1 MRLRGEGSRRQGR
14 LPVCDRTWPGQIRLP
29 ARVVCFLFVCLWV
42 LTGPVAPDARA
53 AVLPSG
59 FQESV
64 IFSGLTNPT
73 AVRFASDGRVFV
85 AEKSGRIKVYDGL
98 SDTSPTLFADLNV
111 NVYNFWDRG
120 LLGLAL
126 HPNFPATPYVYV
138 LYTYDAAIGG
148 TAPRWGTPG
157 VLSDP
162 CPNPPGAN
170 GDGCV
175 VSGRISRLQASGNS
189 MTGQEQVL
197 VEDFCQQY
205 PSLSVGSLAFGTDG
219 ALYAT
224 AGTGSGF
231 TFNDWGQDGNPLN
244 PCGDPPGGIGAQLS
258 PPTAEGARCGG
269 RTSERRATQP
279 GLTARSSASIPS
291 AGPPFQTTHLSA
303 APTRTSVAS
312 SRTAFATPSG

>member
-1 MRLRGEGSRRQGR
+1 MNKWTSAQFKVLEVREITRLRGRRSRRQER
-14 LPVCDRTWPGQIRLP
+14 LPVRDRLWPGLTWRLH
-29 ARVVCFLFVCLWV
+29 ACAGRVVCFLAVLLA

-53 AVLPSG
+53 AVLPAG

-73 AVRFASDGRVFV
+73 AVRFASDGRIFV
-85 AEKSGRIKVYDGL
+85 AEKSGLIKVYDGL
-98 SDTSPTLFADLNV
+98 SDTSPTLFADLNIH
-111 NVYNFWDRG
+111 VYNFWDRG

-126 HPNFPATPYVYV
+126 HPNFPTTPYVYV
-138 LYTYDAAIGG
+138 IYTYDAPIGG
-148 TAPRWGTPG
+148 AAPRWGTPG

-205 PSLSVGSLAFGTDG
+205 PSLSVGSLAFGPDG

-231 TFNDWGQDGNPLN
+231 TFNDRGQDGNPLN
-244 PCGDPPGGIGAQLS
+244 PCGDPPGGVGAALS
-258 PPTAEGARCGG
+258 PPTAEGGSLRGQDI
-269 RTSERRATQP
+269 RTKSDPDRA
-279 GLTARSSASIPS
+279 
-291 AGPPFQTTHLSA
+291 
-303 APTRTSVAS
+303 
-312 SRTAFATPSG
+312 